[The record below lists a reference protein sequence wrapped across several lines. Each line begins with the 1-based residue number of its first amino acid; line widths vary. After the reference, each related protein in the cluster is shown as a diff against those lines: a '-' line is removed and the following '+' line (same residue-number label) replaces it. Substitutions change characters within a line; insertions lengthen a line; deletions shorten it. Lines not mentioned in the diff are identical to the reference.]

1 MWHASIAHHGQRP
14 RPPGPEHLDRARRAL
29 RSVGDPAHEWED
41 LGLRAVHVRRRLNPD
56 EIARTGLTV
65 RDVRG
70 TPEAE
75 RLLDAVRRWLPSGY
89 TE

>member
-1 MWHASIAHHGQRP
+1 VWHASVAHHGQRP

-29 RSVGDPAHEWED
+29 RSVGDPAYEWTQFGARVAH
-41 LGLRAVHVRRRLNPD
+41 LRRRLT
-56 EIARTGLTV
+56 IAEQAGAGLIV

-70 TPEAE
+70 TPEAAA
-75 RLLDAVRRWLPSGY
+75 LLAAVARWLPVGY